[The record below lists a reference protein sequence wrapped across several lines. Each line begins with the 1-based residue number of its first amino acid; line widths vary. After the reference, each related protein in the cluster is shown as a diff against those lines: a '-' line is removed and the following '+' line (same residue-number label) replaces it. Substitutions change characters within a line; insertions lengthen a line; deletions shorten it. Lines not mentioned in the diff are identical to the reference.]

1 MTIVI
6 INGPNLNLLGKR
18 QPHIYGSERFE
29 DYLHQLEVTYPYID
43 FIYRQHNL
51 EGEII
56 NTLHEFGFSTNG
68 IILNPGGF
76 THTSVAIADAIRSI
90 YCPVVE
96 VHISML
102 FGREPYRQK
111 SLSASACK
119 GFICGFGLE
128 SYRLAVESLIQK

>member
-56 NTLHEFGFSTNG
+56 NTLHEFGFSANG

-102 FGREPYRQK
+102 
-111 SLSASACK
+111 
-119 GFICGFGLE
+119 
-128 SYRLAVESLIQK
+128 